1 MNITLEYDTGTEGY
15 DDRMQ
20 TELAVGAAPDLF
32 PTWGES
38 EKIKKWVDEEA
49 VHNLG
54 EIINGDPARYPTLYK
69 IINTPEYKAYNK
81 MYLGD
86 ENATYAIYSISSLAY
101 PQFNG
106 VPVYNTAILDEVN
119 GGKTPATVDEFVEF
133 TKNAGAAGYS
143 GWWPYNVKLTN
154 WGEMDATIASPM
166 GTTILAPYEKAWQG
180 FIPEGEIG
188 TENEHWTLATTSD
201 KSKEAVKILADMYKN
216 NGLHQGVGVLTDDDD
231 GYSQF
236 AAGRIAAFSYGYG
249 YYTQFHKIYADVW
262 KKAHPDATLADLT
275 MGTALQQDGNWM
287 KRYDTGTW
295 VGANYFVPTS
305 CAYPDRVLDLVEF
318 LATNEGQT
326 LLFRDVY
333 KRQGLL
339 HQLRR
344 EALVEM
350 QRPWHFGPFGHTQHH
365 IRVLGQGRAGQQAL
379 GRADDHRRAQLLR
392 GSQDALGHLQGHAVE
407 QAHRVMFF
415 AGVGQDGF
423 QIRQHR
429 YSSFNNRWA
438 QNALPHPL
446 ASRPDRPPR

>member
-1 MNITLEYDTGTEGY
+1 
-15 DDRMQ
+15 
-20 TELAVGAAPDLF
+20 
-32 PTWGES
+32 
-38 EKIKKWVDEEA
+38 
-49 VHNLG
+49 
-54 EIINGDPARYPTLYK
+54 
-69 IINTPEYKAYNK
+69 
-81 MYLGD
+81 
-86 ENATYAIYSISSLAY
+86 
-101 PQFNG
+101 
-106 VPVYNTAILDEVN
+106 
-119 GGKTPATVDEFVEF
+119 
-133 TKNAGAAGYS
+133 
-143 GWWPYNVKLTN
+143 
-154 WGEMDATIASPM
+154 MDATIASPM

-326 LLFRDVY
+326 LLFRGIE
-333 KRQGLL
+333 GL
-339 HQLRR
+339 
-344 EALVEM
+344 
-350 QRPWHFGPFGHTQHH
+350 TYTC
-365 IRVLGQGRAGQQAL
+365 
-379 GRADDHRRAQLLR
+379 LL
-392 GSQDALGHLQGHAVE
+392 
-407 QAHRVMFF
+407 
-415 AGVGQDGF
+415 
-423 QIRQHR
+423 
-429 YSSFNNRWA
+429 YT
-438 QNALPHPL
+438 
-446 ASRPDRPPR
+446 SRCV